1 MTTQVIDKHLLK
13 IPIGNVTL
21 DGNLTIPSFPK
32 GLIIFSHG
40 SGSSRLSARNRMVA
54 EKINDNGFATLLFD
68 LLTEEEDRI
77 YANRFNIPLLSDRLL
92 LVTKWMKSQPFH
104 TGYGLG
110 YFGASTGAASAFFA
124 AAELGKSVQAVVARG
139 GRPDLALAIAG
150 KITAPTL
157 LLVGSMDKV
166 VLECNETFF
175 DQLNCTKKLQVIQ
188 GASHLFEEK
197 GKLEEVAEA
206 AKDWFTKYLI

>member
-1 MTTQVIDKHLLK
+1 MTTVVVDKHLIK
-13 IPIGNVTL
+13 IPLKGVTL
-21 DGNLTIPSFPK
+21 DGNLTIPAFPK

-40 SGSSRLSARNRMVA
+40 SGSSRHSNRNRMVA
-54 EKINDNGFATLLFD
+54 EKMHEGGFATLLFD

-77 YANRFNIPLLSDRLL
+77 YANRFNIPLISERLFL
-92 LVTKWMKSQPFH
+92 TTKWIKEQPFQ

-124 AAELGKSVQAVVARG
+124 AAELGKNIHAIVSRG
-139 GRPDLALAIAG
+139 GRPDLAIAVAE
-150 KITAPTL
+150 KISAPTL
-157 LLVGSMDKV
+157 LLVGSLDKV

-175 DQLNCTKKLQVIQ
+175 NRLNTTKKLQVIQ

-206 AKDWFTKYLI
+206 ASNWFVKYLI